1 VREFTRRVPVWDF
14 FTRLCTVQSPGAAE
28 SSKEGNENETN
39 RSGLYTLSRWTH
51 AIFAG
56 FLWRNVIARHF
67 DKAAASAANPAYGI
81 GMAWRNYQKAVPE
94 EPPYCLKSIEPTD
107 GPEGG
112 EGDWFSYVIEQG
124 DNQIT
129 GMRAGEESVIRRE
142 LGEMIERLNER
153 RNGKNRSKS
162 KAKAQPVA
170 KPAVVADAS
179 AEAADADADAVE
191 DLEADPDSDAELDE
205 SEVGDSAAQ
214 DEPLDNA

>member
-1 VREFTRRVPVWDF
+1 MPVRDF
-14 FTRLCTVQSPGAAE
+14 FAQRCTVQSPGAAE

-39 RSGLYTLSRWTH
+39 RSGLYTLSCGAH
-51 AIFAG
+51 AIFAA
-56 FLWRNVIARHF
+56 LLCRNVISRHF
-67 DKAAASAANPAYGI
+67 DKAAASAVNPAYGS

-162 KAKAQPVA
+162 KAKAAPVA
-170 KPAVVADAS
+170 KPAADGDSSDADVTV
-179 AEAADADADAVE
+179 EAADADSDADS
-191 DLEADPDSDAELDE
+191 EADLDADQDTDQDSQSELDA
-205 SEVGDSAAQ
+205 SELSDSSAR
-214 DEPLDNA
+214 DEP

>member
-1 VREFTRRVPVWDF
+1 
-14 FTRLCTVQSPGAAE
+14 
-28 SSKEGNENETN
+28 
-39 RSGLYTLSRWTH
+39 
-51 AIFAG
+51 
-56 FLWRNVIARHF
+56 
-67 DKAAASAANPAYGI
+67 
-81 GMAWRNYQKAVPE
+81 MAWRNYQKAVPE

-162 KAKAQPVA
+162 KAKAAPVA
-170 KPAVVADAS
+170 KPAADGDSSDADVTV
-179 AEAADADADAVE
+179 EAADADSDADS
-191 DLEADPDSDAELDE
+191 EADLDADQDTDQDSQSELDA
-205 SEVGDSAAQ
+205 SELSDSSAR
-214 DEPLDNA
+214 DEP